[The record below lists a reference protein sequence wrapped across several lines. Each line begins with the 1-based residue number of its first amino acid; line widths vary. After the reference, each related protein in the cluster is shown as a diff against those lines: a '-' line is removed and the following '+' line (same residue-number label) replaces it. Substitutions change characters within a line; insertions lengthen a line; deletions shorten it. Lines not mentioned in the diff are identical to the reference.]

1 MYTFPHYYQYKLLI
15 AHKIRHHIRLLL
27 HTSPL
32 ILRSRP
38 SPHAGSRMIN
48 VMPPMPIRTR
58 MGLLRAT
65 IIPDLWLSLKDAD
78 RLCLSV
84 KHASGPMI
92 LFERHLWLNCDW
104 VEGRCM
110 LYALVDGNSGVNDCW
125 LDDFAFDYG
134 LYLLIDVMVCMFAGY
149 S

>member
-1 MYTFPHYYQYKLLI
+1 
-15 AHKIRHHIRLLL
+15 
-27 HTSPL
+27 
-32 ILRSRP
+32 
-38 SPHAGSRMIN
+38 MIN
-48 VMPPMPIRTR
+48 VMPPMSIRTW

-65 IIPDLWLSLKDAD
+65 IILDLWFSLKDTD

-92 LFERHLWLNCDW
+92 FFERHLWLDRDG

-110 LYALVDGNSGVNDCW
+110 LYAFVNGDGGVDDGW

-134 LYLLIDVMVCMFAGY
+134 LYLLIDVMVCMFASY